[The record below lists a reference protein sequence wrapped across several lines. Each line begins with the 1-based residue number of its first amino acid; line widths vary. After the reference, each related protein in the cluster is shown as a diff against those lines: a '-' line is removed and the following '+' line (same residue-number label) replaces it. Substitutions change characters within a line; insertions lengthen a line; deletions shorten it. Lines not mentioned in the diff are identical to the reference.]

1 MAYFTADIPETIFS
15 FFVMFLLIAASRG
28 ARSAATRFEA
38 NEFVSI
44 PEPAPSV
51 VVIFAAAALAAVA
64 SVVDDA
70 VDVLAD
76 AAVEEEETAVT
87 MAYCSIV
94 FKS

>member
-1 MAYFTADIPETIFS
+1 
-15 FFVMFLLIAASRG
+15 
-28 ARSAATRFEA
+28 
-38 NEFVSI
+38 
-44 PEPAPSV
+44 